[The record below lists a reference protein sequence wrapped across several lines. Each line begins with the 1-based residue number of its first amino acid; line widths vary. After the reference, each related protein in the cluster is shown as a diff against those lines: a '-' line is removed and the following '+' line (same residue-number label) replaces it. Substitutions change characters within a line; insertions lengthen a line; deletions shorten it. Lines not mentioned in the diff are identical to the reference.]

1 MKRSK
6 LLRDSIIVIAIS
18 LALLVV
24 SEAMLRIVFPDK
36 ITDSN
41 KSEAPNVPPPAFGFN
56 EDYLVSLKPNRKK
69 KFVRSEQDGGD
80 IIQWDTNNNSFR
92 GGNLKNNP
100 KTRIIVYG
108 DSNILAR
115 FSSDENTYVRKLEK
129 YLNRNGLT
137 DIEVVN
143 AGIVGFGP
151 DQSLIRFNKE
161 ADVYKPDL
169 VIFHVFADNDFG
181 DIVRNRLFELD
192 VNGNLRETDYRKTD
206 YRKTVDE
213 NVTVNKNQKQNDFIS
228 SLLIM
233 RAAKKLIGLLEIGD
247 ERKKQLNILQ
257 NINAKEYSVYKKSQP
272 RKSFPF
278 ADHYDID
285 IALDPDKESSKIK
298 IKLMES
304 VLKRA
309 NTIAGSKGIKFLVLI
324 QPSKKDLTK
333 DNAVLNYEYLQKY
346 PKYRRTNL
354 TDAVKNKCVENNIYF
369 INLFDVFMRN
379 NPENLY
385 FRIDQMH
392 WNDQGQD
399 IAAKETALYITSFV
413 EK

>member
-1 MKRSK
+1 
-6 LLRDSIIVIAIS
+6 
-18 LALLVV
+18 
-24 SEAMLRIVFPDK
+24 
-36 ITDSN
+36 
-41 KSEAPNVPPPAFGFN
+41 
-56 EDYLVSLKPNRKK
+56 
-69 KFVRSEQDGGD
+69 
-80 IIQWDTNNNSFR
+80 
-92 GGNLKNNP
+92 
-100 KTRIIVYG
+100 
-108 DSNILAR
+108 
-115 FSSDENTYVRKLEK
+115 
-129 YLNRNGLT
+129 
-137 DIEVVN
+137 
-143 AGIVGFGP
+143 
-151 DQSLIRFNKE
+151 
-161 ADVYKPDL
+161 
-169 VIFHVFADNDFG
+169 
-181 DIVRNRLFELD
+181 LD

-272 RKSFPF
+272 RKSSPF

-354 TDAVKNKCVENNIYF
+354 ADAVKNKCVENNIYF